1 MKNQNLVKRDYAD
14 QEKQKLFND
23 VYSRTPYKEESLA
36 EKILGGVAFVA
47 FVLAVVFI

>member
-14 QEKQKLFND
+14 QEKQKLFKD

-36 EKILGGVAFVA
+36 EKILGGLAFVA